1 MSSSFGKIFRV
12 STFGES
18 HGGAV
23 GVILDGCPPKL
34 KLDTDLIQGELNRRK
49 PGQSKITTQRKEE
62 DKLEILSGLKGN
74 ITLGTPIAMIV
85 RNKDQR
91 PSDYNNLEQIFRPS
105 HADGTYHLKYG
116 IQADSGGGRASARE
130 TIGRV
135 AAGAIA
141 KQLLK
146 KSFNTEVLSWVKRI
160 HNIDSEVENNN
171 ISLELIDS
179 NIVRCPDQEVAE
191 EMIKMIGE
199 LQQQGDSC
207 GGVIQCL
214 VKNPPSGLGM
224 PVFDK
229 LEADLAKALMSLP
242 ATKGFEIGS
251 GFAGT
256 YLKGSEHNDPFI
268 QSDDKNKLKTLF
280 NNSGGIQG
288 GISNGETISMK
299 IAFKPTATIKKEQK
313 TVNSDGEEV
322 YLKAK
327 GRHDPCVLP
336 RAVPMVDAMVALVL
350 ADHLLLNHAQCNFLN

>member
-1 MSSSFGKIFRV
+1 MGNSFGKIFQV

-23 GVILDGCPPKL
+23 GVILDGCPPNL
-34 KLDTDLIQGELNRRK
+34 EINIELIQRELNRRR
-49 PGQSKITTQRKEE
+49 PGQSQIKTPRNEE
-62 DKLEILSGLKGN
+62 DRLEILSGIQDGV
-74 ITLGTPIAMIV
+74 TLGTPIAMIV

-91 PSDYNNLEQIFRPS
+91 PGDYNNLAKVFRPS

-116 IQADSGGGRASARE
+116 IQANSGGGRASDRE

-146 KSFNTEVLSWVKRI
+146 SLHDIEILSWVRRI
-160 HNIDSEVENNN
+160 HDIEADINHSVITLNQIE
-171 ISLELIDS
+171 S
-179 NIVRCPDQEVAE
+179 NIVRCPDE
-191 EMIKMIGE
+191 EIAKKMIKRIKD
-199 LQQQGDSC
+199 LQQKGDSC
-207 GGVIQCL
+207 GGVIECI
-214 VKNPPSGLGM
+214 VRNSPSGLGM

-229 LEADLAKALMSLP
+229 LEADLAKSLMSLP

-256 YLKGSEHNDPFI
+256 YLTGSEHNDTFVK
-268 QSDDKNKLKTLF
+268 SDDIKKLKTLS

-288 GISNGETISMK
+288 GISNGEIIQMK
-299 IAFKPTATIKKEQK
+299 VAFKPTATISKEQM
-313 TVNSDGEEV
+313 TVDSEGKEV
-322 YLKAK
+322 SMKAK

-336 RAVPMVDAMVALVL
+336 RAVPMVDSMVAIVL
-350 ADHLLLNHAQCNFLN
+350 TDHLLRNHAQCEVIV